1 MATPDFSGMSDDD
14 LLASVKPRAQTPAST
29 PSAAPDF
36 SSMSDDDLLASVKPK
51 AAPAPAAPQRSLVD
65 SAARGLGIGVRGAV
79 QGLTDLP
86 AMVTDNLIAKPINA
100 GLNVVMGEGQGPR
113 MKMLGEAAG
122 DLLTK
127 AGLPTA
133 ETASERVVQDINR
146 GGASALTGIATGAGL
161 ANAAGGVTQAVG
173 KTLSAAPL
181 AQVASGASGAGAQG
195 LTREGGGGE
204 GAQFAA
210 NVAGSLAPSVVP
222 FVAQSAV
229 RGALRGGE
237 AGRQRVAE
245 NIKIFEEASGTVPT
259 MGQATQSR
267 TLQAAE
273 TGLSNVIGGSGL
285 MARRGELQAKALE
298 DSVQALSRELAP
310 DATGWGAGE
319 AITKGVN
326 AFKDSVKTTQKAL
339 YNKLDEYIPPD
350 TYITSTKTQ
359 QALADLNADIAGAPA
374 LSKWFKNARI
384 QGIEGGLKSD
394 TDGVEAILTRPG
406 MREKAD
412 ALRAKLTEEAQKANA
427 INQRHIGT
435 LQLQTDEAVVANK
448 AWRQGLFEQAEA
460 AKLANQQWRDSLVQE
475 AEKAAA
481 RNAERQ
487 RLGMRNLEPVASP
500 KDIKALPDK
509 FPVMS
514 AKEINA
520 LPEPNSALSP
530 KDIKSIRPPNAVR
543 STDEIERE
551 VMDTLRGEV
560 DGKLPYE
567 SIKKLRTL
575 VGQEISENSLT
586 SDVPR
591 SKWRALYAAL
601 SDDLGTAA
609 EAAGPQAQQAWS
621 RANQYT
627 RGSMQRL
634 DQLESIVNRDAPEK
648 IFKAATTGLSDGG
661 TQINRLMKSMP
672 EENRREV
679 AAAVLQR
686 LGRAKNSSQNEM
698 GDAFSSETFLT
709 NLAAMSLPARRA
721 LFSNSGFPG
730 LEQKLMAMG
739 KMASNRREGA
749 QVFAN
754 PSGTARQA
762 GLVGF
767 YATLGTAIAT
777 GNLPLVAK
785 LAAIPAGSAAAA
797 SFMTNP
803 NRVRKLGERV
813 VMSDALAPA
822 TLASAARAENDQQQP
837 AFRNRLQAGE
847 AARRTGGVVVPVPGG
862 FDVRPR

>member
-1 MATPDFSGMSDDD
+1 MSDDD
-14 LLASVKPRAQTPAST
+14 LLATVKPRNQAPAPAASSLTTAAQ
-29 PSAAPDF
+29 DY

-100 GLNVVMGEGQGPR
+100 GLNAVMGEGQGPR
-113 MKMLGEAAG
+113 MKMLGEATG
-122 DLLTK
+122 DLLTR

-195 LTREGGGGE
+195 ITREGGGGE

-210 NVAGSLAPSVVP
+210 NIAGSLAPSVVP
-222 FVAQSAV
+222 FAAQSAV

-285 MARRGELQAKALE
+285 MARRGEVQAKALE

-326 AFKDSVKTTQKAL
+326 AFKDSVKTTQKQL
-339 YNKLDEYIPPD
+339 YGKLDEFIPANTPV
-350 TYITSTKTQ
+350 SVNRTQ
-359 QALADLNADIAGAPA
+359 EALKALNE
-374 LSKWFKNARI
+374 
-384 QGIEGGLKSD
+384 GIEGAPNISQFFRNAKIGNIERAMLKD
-394 TDGVEAILTRPG
+394 VEGATLANVPPG
-406 MREKAD
+406 M
-412 ALRAKLTEEAQKANA
+412 
-427 INQRHIGT
+427 
-435 LQLQTDEAVVANK
+435 
-448 AWRQGLFEQAEA
+448 
-460 AKLANQQWRDSLVQE
+460 S
-475 AEKAAA
+475 
-481 RNAERQ
+481 
-487 RLGMRNLEPVASP
+487 
-500 KDIKALPDK
+500 
-509 FPVMS
+509 
-514 AKEINA
+514 
-520 LPEPNSALSP
+520 
-530 KDIKSIRPPNAVR
+530 
-543 STDEIERE
+543 STG
-551 VMDTLRGEV
+551 VTPTAGQ
-560 DGKLPYE
+560 LPYQA
-567 SIKKLRTL
+567 IQKLRTL

-634 DQLESIVNRDAPEK
+634 DQLETIVNRDAPEK

-730 LEQKLMAMG
+730 LEQKIQTMG
-739 KMASNRREGA
+739 KMAANRREGA

-754 PSGTARQA
+754 PSGTARQI
-762 GLVGF
+762 GLG
-767 YATLGTAIAT
+767 AWASTLIGGLAT
-777 GNLPLVAK
+777 GNPVMISGA
-785 LAAIPAGSAAAA
+785 LAAPASANVLARGLTSEKAVRGLAERTTLNPAAAPAGLA
-797 SFMTNP
+797 
-803 NRVRKLGERV
+803 
-813 VMSDALAPA
+813 ALA
-822 TLASAARAENDQQQP
+822 RED
-837 AFRNRLQAGE
+837 RER
-847 AARRTGGVVVPVPGG
+847 
-862 FDVRPR
+862 

>member
-1 MATPDFSGMSDDD
+1 MSDDD
-14 LLASVKPRAQTPAST
+14 LLATVKPRSQAPA
-29 PSAAPDF
+29 PAVPGAAPAAAQDY

-51 AAPAPAAPQRSLVD
+51 ASITPATPQRSLVD
-65 SAARGLGIGVRGAV
+65 SAARGVGIGVRGVV

-86 AMVTDNLIAKPINA
+86 AMVTDNLVAKPVNA
-100 GLNVVMGEGQGPR
+100 VLDAVRGKENGARLP
-113 MKMLGEAAG
+113 MLGQATG

-127 AGLPTA
+127 AGLPVA

-146 GGASALTGIATGAGL
+146 GGASALTGIAAGAGL
-161 ANAAGGVTQAVG
+161 ANAAGKVTQAVG
-173 KTLSAAPL
+173 QTLSAAPL
-181 AQVASGASGAGAQG
+181 AQVASGATGAGAQG

-204 GAQFAA
+204 GAQLAA
-210 NVAGSLAPSVVP
+210 NIAGSLAPSVVP

-237 AGRQRVAE
+237 AGRQRVAD
-245 NIKIFEEASGTVPT
+245 NIKTFEEASGTVPT

-285 MARRGELQAKALE
+285 MARRGEAQAKALE

-326 AFKDSVKTTQKAL
+326 AFKDSIKTTQKQL
-339 YNKLDEYIPPD
+339 YSKLDEFIPATTPV
-350 TYITSTKTQ
+350 SVNRTQ
-359 QALADLNADIAGAPA
+359 EALKALNE
-374 LSKWFKNARI
+374 
-384 QGIEGGLKSD
+384 GIEGAPNISQFFRNAKIGNIERAMLKD
-394 TDGVEAILTRPG
+394 VEGATLANVAPG
-406 MREKAD
+406 MSS
-412 ALRAKLTEEAQKANA
+412 T
-427 INQRHIGT
+427 G
-435 LQLQTDEAVVANK
+435 VAPT
-448 AWRQGLFEQAEA
+448 AGQ
-460 AKLANQQWRDSLVQE
+460 
-475 AEKAAA
+475 
-481 RNAERQ
+481 
-487 RLGMRNLEPVASP
+487 
-500 KDIKALPDK
+500 
-509 FPVMS
+509 
-514 AKEINA
+514 
-520 LPEPNSALSP
+520 
-530 KDIKSIRPPNAVR
+530 
-543 STDEIERE
+543 
-551 VMDTLRGEV
+551 
-560 DGKLPYE
+560 LPYQA
-567 SIKKLRTL
+567 IQKLRTL

-686 LGRAKNSSQNEM
+686 LGRAKNGQQNEM

-730 LEQKLMAMG
+730 LELKIQTMG
-739 KMASNRREGA
+739 KMAANRREGA

-754 PSGTARQA
+754 PSGTARQI
-762 GLVGF
+762 GLG
-767 YATLGTAIAT
+767 AWASTLIGGLAT
-777 GNLPLVAK
+777 GNPLMISSA
-785 LAAIPAGSAAAA
+785 LAAPAAANVLARRMTSEKAVRSLAERTTLNPAAAPAGLA
-797 SFMTNP
+797 
-803 NRVRKLGERV
+803 
-813 VMSDALAPA
+813 ALA
-822 TLASAARAENDQQQP
+822 RED
-837 AFRNRLQAGE
+837 RER
-847 AARRTGGVVVPVPGG
+847 
-862 FDVRPR
+862 

>member
-1 MATPDFSGMSDDD
+1 MSDDD
-14 LLASVKPRAQTPAST
+14 LLATVKPRNQAPAPAASSLTTAAQ
-29 PSAAPDF
+29 DY

-100 GLNVVMGEGQGPR
+100 GLNAVMGEGQGPR
-113 MKMLGEAAG
+113 MKMLGEATG
-122 DLLTK
+122 DLLTR

-195 LTREGGGGE
+195 ITREGGGGE

-210 NVAGSLAPSVVP
+210 NIAGSLAPSVVP
-222 FVAQSAV
+222 FAAQSAV

-285 MARRGELQAKALE
+285 MARRGEVQAKALE

-326 AFKDSVKTTQKAL
+326 AFKDSVKTTQKQL
-339 YNKLDEYIPPD
+339 YGKLDEFIPANTPV
-350 TYITSTKTQ
+350 SVNRTQ
-359 QALADLNADIAGAPA
+359 EALKALNE
-374 LSKWFKNARI
+374 
-384 QGIEGGLKSD
+384 GIEGAPNISQFFRNAKIGNIERAMLKD
-394 TDGVEAILTRPG
+394 VEGATLANVPPG
-406 MREKAD
+406 M
-412 ALRAKLTEEAQKANA
+412 
-427 INQRHIGT
+427 
-435 LQLQTDEAVVANK
+435 
-448 AWRQGLFEQAEA
+448 
-460 AKLANQQWRDSLVQE
+460 S
-475 AEKAAA
+475 
-481 RNAERQ
+481 
-487 RLGMRNLEPVASP
+487 
-500 KDIKALPDK
+500 
-509 FPVMS
+509 
-514 AKEINA
+514 
-520 LPEPNSALSP
+520 
-530 KDIKSIRPPNAVR
+530 
-543 STDEIERE
+543 STG
-551 VMDTLRGEV
+551 VTPTAGQ
-560 DGKLPYE
+560 LPYQA
-567 SIKKLRTL
+567 IQKLRTL

-730 LEQKLMAMG
+730 LEQKIQTMG
-739 KMASNRREGA
+739 KMAANRREGA

-754 PSGTARQA
+754 PSGTARQI
-762 GLVGF
+762 GLG
-767 YATLGTAIAT
+767 AWASTLIGGLAT
-777 GNLPLVAK
+777 GNPVMISGA
-785 LAAIPAGSAAAA
+785 LAAPASANVLARGLTSEKAVRGLAERTTLNPAAAPAGLA
-797 SFMTNP
+797 
-803 NRVRKLGERV
+803 
-813 VMSDALAPA
+813 ALA
-822 TLASAARAENDQQQP
+822 RED
-837 AFRNRLQAGE
+837 RER
-847 AARRTGGVVVPVPGG
+847 
-862 FDVRPR
+862 

>member
-1 MATPDFSGMSDDD
+1 
-14 LLASVKPRAQTPAST
+14 
-29 PSAAPDF
+29 
-36 SSMSDDDLLASVKPK
+36 
-51 AAPAPAAPQRSLVD
+51 
-65 SAARGLGIGVRGAV
+65 
-79 QGLTDLP
+79 
-86 AMVTDNLIAKPINA
+86 MVTDNLIAKPINA
-100 GLNVVMGEGQGPR
+100 GLNAVMGEGQGPR
-113 MKMLGEAAG
+113 MKMLGEATG

-285 MARRGELQAKALE
+285 MARRGEVQAKALE

-326 AFKDSVKTTQKAL
+326 AFKDSVKTTQKQL
-339 YNKLDEYIPPD
+339 YGKLDEFIPANTPV
-350 TYITSTKTQ
+350 SVNRTQ
-359 QALADLNADIAGAPA
+359 EALKALNE
-374 LSKWFKNARI
+374 
-384 QGIEGGLKSD
+384 GIEGAPNISQFFRNAKIGNIERAMLKD
-394 TDGVEAILTRPG
+394 VEGATLANVPPG
-406 MREKAD
+406 M
-412 ALRAKLTEEAQKANA
+412 
-427 INQRHIGT
+427 
-435 LQLQTDEAVVANK
+435 
-448 AWRQGLFEQAEA
+448 
-460 AKLANQQWRDSLVQE
+460 S
-475 AEKAAA
+475 
-481 RNAERQ
+481 
-487 RLGMRNLEPVASP
+487 
-500 KDIKALPDK
+500 
-509 FPVMS
+509 
-514 AKEINA
+514 
-520 LPEPNSALSP
+520 
-530 KDIKSIRPPNAVR
+530 
-543 STDEIERE
+543 STG
-551 VMDTLRGEV
+551 VTPTAGQ
-560 DGKLPYE
+560 LPYQA
-567 SIKKLRTL
+567 IQKLRTL

-634 DQLESIVNRDAPEK
+634 DQLETIVNRDAPEK

-686 LGRAKNSSQNEM
+686 LGRAKNGQQNEM

-730 LEQKLMAMG
+730 LEQKIQTMG
-739 KMASNRREGA
+739 KMAANRREGA

-754 PSGTARQA
+754 PSGTARQI
-762 GLVGF
+762 GLG
-767 YATLGTAIAT
+767 AWASTLIGGLAT
-777 GNLPLVAK
+777 GNPVMISGA
-785 LAAIPAGSAAAA
+785 LAAPAGANVLARGLTSEKAVRGLAERTTLNPSAAPAGLA
-797 SFMTNP
+797 
-803 NRVRKLGERV
+803 
-813 VMSDALAPA
+813 ALA
-822 TLASAARAENDQQQP
+822 RED
-837 AFRNRLQAGE
+837 RER
-847 AARRTGGVVVPVPGG
+847 
-862 FDVRPR
+862 

>member
-1 MATPDFSGMSDDD
+1 MSDDD
-14 LLASVKPRAQTPAST
+14 LLATVKPRNQAPAPAASSLTPA
-29 PSAAPDF
+29 AQDY

-86 AMVTDNLIAKPINA
+86 AMITDNLIAKPINA
-100 GLNVVMGEGQGPR
+100 GLNAVMGEGQGLR

-210 NVAGSLAPSVVP
+210 NIAGSLAPSVVP
-222 FVAQSAV
+222 FATQSAV

-285 MARRGELQAKALE
+285 MARRGEVQAKALE

-481 RNAERQ
+481 RNAERR
-487 RLGMRNLEPVASP
+487 RLGMPNLEPVASP

-543 STDEIERE
+543 SADDIERE
-551 VMDTLRGEV
+551 VIDTLRGEV

-575 VGQEISENSLT
+575 VGNEIAEGGLT

-730 LEQKLMAMG
+730 LEQKIQTMG
-739 KMASNRREGA
+739 KMAANRREGA

-754 PSGTARQA
+754 PSGTARQI
-762 GLVGF
+762 GLG
-767 YATLGTAIAT
+767 AWASTLIGGLAT
-777 GNLPLVAK
+777 GNPVMISGA
-785 LAAIPAGSAAAA
+785 LAAPAGANVLARGLTSEKAVRGLAERTTLNPAAAPA
-797 SFMTNP
+797 G
-803 NRVRKLGERV
+803 LA
-813 VMSDALAPA
+813 ALA
-822 TLASAARAENDQQQP
+822 RED
-837 AFRNRLQAGE
+837 RER
-847 AARRTGGVVVPVPGG
+847 
-862 FDVRPR
+862 

>member
-1 MATPDFSGMSDDD
+1 MANPWDNDEIVRPAVGTAPAPA
-14 LLASVKPRAQTPAST
+14 ASSTATTAAPITEAKPQASANPWDNDEVVRPAPGAKPAS
-29 PSAAPDF
+29 AAE
-36 SSMSDDDLLASVKPK
+36 
-51 AAPAPAAPQRSLVD
+51 PAAPQRSLVD

-100 GLNVVMGEGQGPR
+100 GLNAVMGEGQGPR
-113 MKMLGEAAG
+113 MKMLGEATG

-127 AGLPTA
+127 AGIPTA

-195 LTREGGGGE
+195 ITREGGGGE

-210 NVAGSLAPSVVP
+210 NIAGSLAPSVVP

-285 MARRGELQAKALE
+285 MARRGEVQAKALE

-326 AFKDSVKTTQKAL
+326 AFKDSVKTTQKQL
-339 YNKLDEYIPPD
+339 YGKLDEFIPANTPV
-350 TYITSTKTQ
+350 SVNRTQ
-359 QALADLNADIAGAPA
+359 EALKALNE
-374 LSKWFKNARI
+374 
-384 QGIEGGLKSD
+384 GIEGAPNLSQFFRNAKIGNIERAMLKD
-394 TDGVEAILTRPG
+394 VEGATLANVAPG
-406 MREKAD
+406 MSS
-412 ALRAKLTEEAQKANA
+412 T
-427 INQRHIGT
+427 G
-435 LQLQTDEAVVANK
+435 VAPT
-448 AWRQGLFEQAEA
+448 AGQ
-460 AKLANQQWRDSLVQE
+460 
-475 AEKAAA
+475 
-481 RNAERQ
+481 
-487 RLGMRNLEPVASP
+487 
-500 KDIKALPDK
+500 
-509 FPVMS
+509 
-514 AKEINA
+514 
-520 LPEPNSALSP
+520 
-530 KDIKSIRPPNAVR
+530 
-543 STDEIERE
+543 
-551 VMDTLRGEV
+551 
-560 DGKLPYE
+560 LPYQA
-567 SIKKLRTL
+567 IQKLRTL

-634 DQLESIVNRDAPEK
+634 DQLETIVNRDAPEK

-686 LGRAKNSSQNEM
+686 LGRARNSSQNEM

-730 LEQKLMAMG
+730 LEQKIQTMG
-739 KMASNRREGA
+739 KMAANRREGA

-754 PSGTARQA
+754 PSGTARQI
-762 GLVGF
+762 GLG
-767 YATLGTAIAT
+767 AWASTLIGGLAT
-777 GNLPLVAK
+777 GNPLMISSA
-785 LAAIPAGSAAAA
+785 LAAPAAANVLARRMTSENAVRSLAERTTLNPAAAPAGLA
-797 SFMTNP
+797 
-803 NRVRKLGERV
+803 
-813 VMSDALAPA
+813 ALA
-822 TLASAARAENDQQQP
+822 RED
-837 AFRNRLQAGE
+837 RER
-847 AARRTGGVVVPVPGG
+847 
-862 FDVRPR
+862 

>member
-1 MATPDFSGMSDDD
+1 MANPWDNDEIIRPAGGGM
-14 LLASVKPRAQTPAST
+14 PT
-29 PSAAPDF
+29 
-36 SSMSDDDLLASVKPK
+36 
-51 AAPAPAAPQRSLVD
+51 AAPAAPIASAPAAPATPAANPWDNDEVIRPAPGAKPAAATTTEPAAPQRSLVD
-65 SAARGLGIGVRGAV
+65 SAARGVGIGVRGVV

-86 AMVTDNLIAKPINA
+86 AMVTDNLVAKPVNA
-100 GLNVVMGEGQGPR
+100 VLDAVRGKDNGGRLQ
-113 MKMLGEAAG
+113 MLGQATG

-127 AGLPTA
+127 AGLPVA

-146 GGASALTGIATGAGL
+146 GGASALTGIGAGAGL
-161 ANAAGGVTQAVG
+161 ANAAGKVTQAVG
-173 KTLSAAPL
+173 QTLSAAPL
-181 AQVASGASGAGAQG
+181 AQVASGATGAGAQG

-210 NVAGSLAPSVVP
+210 NIAGSLAPSVVP

-245 NIKIFEEASGTVPT
+245 NIKTFEEASGTVPT

-285 MARRGELQAKALE
+285 MARRGEAQAKALE

-326 AFKDSVKTTQKAL
+326 AFKDSVKTTQKQL
-339 YNKLDEYIPPD
+339 YSKLDEFIPAATPV
-350 TYITSTKTQ
+350 SVNRTQ
-359 QALADLNADIAGAPA
+359 EALKALNE
-374 LSKWFKNARI
+374 
-384 QGIEGGLKSD
+384 GIEGAPNISQFFRNAKIGNIERAMLKD
-394 TDGVEAILTRPG
+394 VEGATLANVAPG
-406 MREKAD
+406 MSS
-412 ALRAKLTEEAQKANA
+412 T
-427 INQRHIGT
+427 G
-435 LQLQTDEAVVANK
+435 VVPTAG
-448 AWRQGLFEQAEA
+448 Q
-460 AKLANQQWRDSLVQE
+460 
-475 AEKAAA
+475 
-481 RNAERQ
+481 
-487 RLGMRNLEPVASP
+487 
-500 KDIKALPDK
+500 
-509 FPVMS
+509 
-514 AKEINA
+514 
-520 LPEPNSALSP
+520 
-530 KDIKSIRPPNAVR
+530 
-543 STDEIERE
+543 
-551 VMDTLRGEV
+551 
-560 DGKLPYE
+560 LPYQA
-567 SIKKLRTL
+567 IQKLRTL

-634 DQLESIVNRDAPEK
+634 DQLETIVNRDAPEK

-672 EENRREV
+672 EQNRREV

-730 LEQKLMAMG
+730 LEQKIQTMG
-739 KMASNRREGA
+739 KMAANRREGA

-754 PSGTARQA
+754 PSGTARQTNMMAMA
-762 GLVGF
+762 GG
-767 YATLGTAIAT
+767 LGAAIAT
-777 GNLPLVAK
+777 GNPGGIM
-785 LAAIPAGSAAAA
+785 LALGVPASAAAGAALLTSPRAVRFA
-797 SFMTNP
+797 SRQTVLRP
-803 NRVRKLGERV
+803 
-813 VMSDALAPA
+813 DAAPA
-822 TLASAARAENDQQQP
+822 TLAAAARQSSEEEKAANRER
-837 AFRNRLQAGE
+837 FRQAQLRAA
-847 AARRTGGVVVPVPGG
+847 AARGQ
-862 FDVRPR
+862 

>member
-1 MATPDFSGMSDDD
+1 
-14 LLASVKPRAQTPAST
+14 
-29 PSAAPDF
+29 
-36 SSMSDDDLLASVKPK
+36 
-51 AAPAPAAPQRSLVD
+51 
-65 SAARGLGIGVRGAV
+65 
-79 QGLTDLP
+79 
-86 AMVTDNLIAKPINA
+86 MVTDNLIAKPINA
-100 GLNVVMGEGQGPR
+100 GLNAVMGEGQGPR
-113 MKMLGEAAG
+113 MKMLGEATG

-222 FVAQSAV
+222 FVARSAV

-285 MARRGELQAKALE
+285 MARRGEVQAKALE

-326 AFKDSVKTTQKAL
+326 AFKDSVETTQKQL
-339 YNKLDEYIPPD
+339 YGKLDEFIPANTPV
-350 TYITSTKTQ
+350 SVNRTQ
-359 QALADLNADIAGAPA
+359 EALKALNE
-374 LSKWFKNARI
+374 
-384 QGIEGGLKSD
+384 GIEGAPNISQFFRNAKIGNIERAMLKD
-394 TDGVEAILTRPG
+394 VEGATLANVPPG
-406 MREKAD
+406 M
-412 ALRAKLTEEAQKANA
+412 
-427 INQRHIGT
+427 
-435 LQLQTDEAVVANK
+435 
-448 AWRQGLFEQAEA
+448 
-460 AKLANQQWRDSLVQE
+460 S
-475 AEKAAA
+475 
-481 RNAERQ
+481 
-487 RLGMRNLEPVASP
+487 
-500 KDIKALPDK
+500 
-509 FPVMS
+509 
-514 AKEINA
+514 
-520 LPEPNSALSP
+520 
-530 KDIKSIRPPNAVR
+530 
-543 STDEIERE
+543 STG
-551 VMDTLRGEV
+551 VTPTAGQ
-560 DGKLPYE
+560 LPYQA
-567 SIKKLRTL
+567 IQKLRTL

-730 LEQKLMAMG
+730 LEQKIQTMG
-739 KMASNRREGA
+739 KMAANRREGA

-754 PSGTARQA
+754 PSGTARQI
-762 GLVGF
+762 GLG
-767 YATLGTAIAT
+767 AWASTLIGGLAT
-777 GNLPLVAK
+777 GNPVMISGA
-785 LAAIPAGSAAAA
+785 LAAPASANVLARGLTSEKAVRGLAERTTLNPAAAPAGLA
-797 SFMTNP
+797 
-803 NRVRKLGERV
+803 
-813 VMSDALAPA
+813 ALA
-822 TLASAARAENDQQQP
+822 RED
-837 AFRNRLQAGE
+837 RER
-847 AARRTGGVVVPVPGG
+847 
-862 FDVRPR
+862 

>member
-14 LLASVKPRAQTPAST
+14 LLASVKPRAQAPAST
-29 PSAAPDF
+29 PTAAPDF

-100 GLNVVMGEGQGPR
+100 GLNAVMGEGQGPR
-113 MKMLGEAAG
+113 MKMLGEATG
-122 DLLTK
+122 DLLTR
-127 AGLPTA
+127 AGLPAA
-133 ETASERVVQDINR
+133 ETADERKVQDINR
-146 GGASALTGIATGAGL
+146 GGFSALSGIGVGGVLARGAGG
-161 ANAAGGVTQAVG
+161 AAQIAQAGGRVLPPPPSTVAEAVG
-173 KTLSAAPL
+173 RGLSAAPL
-181 AQVASGASGAGAQG
+181 TQIASGASGAGAQA
-195 LTREGGGGE
+195 LVREGGGGE

-285 MARRGELQAKALE
+285 MARRGEVQAKALE

-326 AFKDSVKTTQKAL
+326 AFKDSVKTTQKQL
-339 YNKLDEYIPPD
+339 YGKLDEFIPANTPV
-350 TYITSTKTQ
+350 SVNRTQ
-359 QALADLNADIAGAPA
+359 EALKALNE
-374 LSKWFKNARI
+374 
-384 QGIEGGLKSD
+384 GIEGAPNISQFFRNAKIGNIERAMLKD
-394 TDGVEAILTRPG
+394 VEGATLANVPPG
-406 MREKAD
+406 M
-412 ALRAKLTEEAQKANA
+412 
-427 INQRHIGT
+427 
-435 LQLQTDEAVVANK
+435 
-448 AWRQGLFEQAEA
+448 
-460 AKLANQQWRDSLVQE
+460 S
-475 AEKAAA
+475 
-481 RNAERQ
+481 
-487 RLGMRNLEPVASP
+487 
-500 KDIKALPDK
+500 
-509 FPVMS
+509 
-514 AKEINA
+514 
-520 LPEPNSALSP
+520 
-530 KDIKSIRPPNAVR
+530 
-543 STDEIERE
+543 STG
-551 VMDTLRGEV
+551 VTPTAGQ
-560 DGKLPYE
+560 LPYQA
-567 SIKKLRTL
+567 IQKLRTL
-575 VGQEISENSLT
+575 VGQEISDNSLT

-709 NLAAMSLPARRA
+709 NLAAMSMPARRA

-797 SFMTNP
+797 SFMTSP

>member
-1 MATPDFSGMSDDD
+1 MANPWDNDEIIRPAAGGAPTAAPA
-14 LLASVKPRAQTPAST
+14 ASPVASAPAA
-29 PSAAPDF
+29 SAAPSANPWDN
-36 SSMSDDDLLASVKPK
+36 DEVVRPAPGAKTAS
-51 AAPAPAAPQRSLVD
+51 AADPAAPQRSLVD
-65 SAARGLGIGVRGAV
+65 SAVRGLGIGVRGAV

-100 GLNVVMGEGQGPR
+100 GLNAVMGEGQGPR
-113 MKMLGEAAG
+113 MKMLGEATG
-122 DLLTK
+122 DLLTR

-222 FVAQSAV
+222 FAAQSAV
-229 RGALRGGE
+229 RGALRCGE

-285 MARRGELQAKALE
+285 MARRGEVQAKALE

-326 AFKDSVKTTQKAL
+326 AFKDSVKTTQKQL
-339 YNKLDEYIPPD
+339 YGKLDEFIPANTPV
-350 TYITSTKTQ
+350 SVNRTQ
-359 QALADLNADIAGAPA
+359 EALKALNE
-374 LSKWFKNARI
+374 
-384 QGIEGGLKSD
+384 GIEGAPNISQFFRNAKIGNIERAMLKD
-394 TDGVEAILTRPG
+394 VEGATLANVPPG
-406 MREKAD
+406 M
-412 ALRAKLTEEAQKANA
+412 
-427 INQRHIGT
+427 
-435 LQLQTDEAVVANK
+435 
-448 AWRQGLFEQAEA
+448 
-460 AKLANQQWRDSLVQE
+460 S
-475 AEKAAA
+475 
-481 RNAERQ
+481 
-487 RLGMRNLEPVASP
+487 
-500 KDIKALPDK
+500 
-509 FPVMS
+509 
-514 AKEINA
+514 
-520 LPEPNSALSP
+520 
-530 KDIKSIRPPNAVR
+530 
-543 STDEIERE
+543 STG
-551 VMDTLRGEV
+551 VTPTAGQ
-560 DGKLPYE
+560 LPYQA
-567 SIKKLRTL
+567 IQKLRTL

-847 AARRTGGVVVPVPGG
+847 AARRTGGVVVPVQGG

>member
-14 LLASVKPRAQTPAST
+14 LLASVKPRAQAPAST
-29 PSAAPDF
+29 PTAAPDF

-100 GLNVVMGEGQGPR
+100 GLNAVMGEGQGPR
-113 MKMLGEAAG
+113 MKMLGEATG

-285 MARRGELQAKALE
+285 MARRGEVQAKALE

-326 AFKDSVKTTQKAL
+326 AFKDSVKTTQKQL
-339 YNKLDEYIPPD
+339 YGKLDEFIPANTPV
-350 TYITSTKTQ
+350 SVNRTQ
-359 QALADLNADIAGAPA
+359 EALKALNE
-374 LSKWFKNARI
+374 
-384 QGIEGGLKSD
+384 GIEGAPNISQFFRNAKIGNIERAMLKD
-394 TDGVEAILTRPG
+394 VEGATLANVPPG
-406 MREKAD
+406 M
-412 ALRAKLTEEAQKANA
+412 
-427 INQRHIGT
+427 
-435 LQLQTDEAVVANK
+435 
-448 AWRQGLFEQAEA
+448 
-460 AKLANQQWRDSLVQE
+460 S
-475 AEKAAA
+475 
-481 RNAERQ
+481 
-487 RLGMRNLEPVASP
+487 
-500 KDIKALPDK
+500 
-509 FPVMS
+509 
-514 AKEINA
+514 
-520 LPEPNSALSP
+520 
-530 KDIKSIRPPNAVR
+530 
-543 STDEIERE
+543 STG
-551 VMDTLRGEV
+551 VTPTAGQ
-560 DGKLPYE
+560 LPYQA
-567 SIKKLRTL
+567 IQKLRTL

-634 DQLESIVNRDAPEK
+634 DQLETIVNRDAPEK

-686 LGRAKNSSQNEM
+686 LGRAKNGQQNEM

-730 LEQKLMAMG
+730 LEQKIQTMG
-739 KMASNRREGA
+739 KMAANRREGA

-754 PSGTARQA
+754 PSGTARQI
-762 GLVGF
+762 GLG
-767 YATLGTAIAT
+767 AWASTLIGGLAT
-777 GNLPLVAK
+777 GNPVMISGA
-785 LAAIPAGSAAAA
+785 LAAPAGANVLARGLTSEKAVRGLAERTTLNPSAAPAGLA
-797 SFMTNP
+797 
-803 NRVRKLGERV
+803 
-813 VMSDALAPA
+813 ALA
-822 TLASAARAENDQQQP
+822 RED
-837 AFRNRLQAGE
+837 RER
-847 AARRTGGVVVPVPGG
+847 
-862 FDVRPR
+862 

>member
-1 MATPDFSGMSDDD
+1 MANPWDNDEIIRSAAGGAPAAAPAASPIASG
-14 LLASVKPRAQTPAST
+14 PAA
-29 PSAAPDF
+29 SAAPAANPWDN
-36 SSMSDDDLLASVKPK
+36 DEVVRPAPGAKQAS
-51 AAPAPAAPQRSLVD
+51 AAEPAAPQRSLVD

-100 GLNVVMGEGQGPR
+100 GLNAVMGEGQGPR
-113 MKMLGEAAG
+113 MKMLGEATG

-146 GGASALTGIATGAGL
+146 GGASAIGSIATGAGL
-161 ANAAGGVTQAVG
+161 ANAAGAVTQAVG

-210 NVAGSLAPSVVP
+210 NIAGSLAPSVVP

-285 MARRGELQAKALE
+285 MARRGEVQAKALE

-326 AFKDSVKTTQKAL
+326 AFKDSVKTTQKQL
-339 YNKLDEYIPPD
+339 YGKLDEFIPANTPV
-350 TYITSTKTQ
+350 SVNRTQ
-359 QALADLNADIAGAPA
+359 EALKALNE
-374 LSKWFKNARI
+374 
-384 QGIEGGLKSD
+384 GIEGAPNISQFFRNAKIGNIERAMLKD
-394 TDGVEAILTRPG
+394 VEGATLANVPPG
-406 MREKAD
+406 M
-412 ALRAKLTEEAQKANA
+412 
-427 INQRHIGT
+427 
-435 LQLQTDEAVVANK
+435 
-448 AWRQGLFEQAEA
+448 
-460 AKLANQQWRDSLVQE
+460 S
-475 AEKAAA
+475 
-481 RNAERQ
+481 
-487 RLGMRNLEPVASP
+487 
-500 KDIKALPDK
+500 
-509 FPVMS
+509 
-514 AKEINA
+514 
-520 LPEPNSALSP
+520 
-530 KDIKSIRPPNAVR
+530 
-543 STDEIERE
+543 STG
-551 VMDTLRGEV
+551 VTPTAGQ
-560 DGKLPYE
+560 LPYQA
-567 SIKKLRTL
+567 IQKLRTL

-634 DQLESIVNRDAPEK
+634 DQLETIVNRDAPEK

-672 EENRREV
+672 EQNRREV

-730 LEQKLMAMG
+730 LEQKIQTMG
-739 KMASNRREGA
+739 KMAANRREGA

-754 PSGTARQA
+754 PSGTARQI
-762 GLVGF
+762 GLG
-767 YATLGTAIAT
+767 AWASTLIGGLAT
-777 GNLPLVAK
+777 GNPVMISGA
-785 LAAIPAGSAAAA
+785 LAAPAGANVLARGLTSEKAVRGLAERATLNPAAVPAGLA
-797 SFMTNP
+797 
-803 NRVRKLGERV
+803 
-813 VMSDALAPA
+813 ALA
-822 TLASAARAENDQQQP
+822 RED
-837 AFRNRLQAGE
+837 RER
-847 AARRTGGVVVPVPGG
+847 
-862 FDVRPR
+862 